1 MADAYAQT
9 EYATLAEWKAAIAA
23 VTATKLV
30 ACGVYK
36 EGQVKNVFWLVVA
49 A

>member
-1 MADAYAQT
+1 MADAYAQL

-23 VTATKLV
+23 TTASKLV
-30 ACGVYK
+30 ACGVYR
-36 EGQVKNVFWLVVA
+36 EVSKNVYWLVRA

>member
-9 EYATLAEWKAAIAA
+9 EYATLALWKAAIAA
-23 VTATKLV
+23 VTANKLV

-36 EGQVKNVFWLVVA
+36 EQGKKVFWLVVA